1 MKKFLNKYRIPSARA
16 VWWNY
21 SNEGSY
27 FVTICTYKKQ
37 LFFGSITDQKMELSE
52 IGKLAHQFWF
62 GIPDHFPFVKLHAFV
77 VMPNHVHGIIEI
89 LNIAEETLHATSVHN
104 GSHAASVHNGS
115 HAASVQDG
123 LDSKN
128 EKMAAISP
136 KKGSLA
142 SILRSYKSAVTKE
155 ARKTDPDFEWQER
168 FHDHIIR
175 DDQEYHRIANYINN
189 NPRKWDE
196 DKFNQ

>member
-1 MKKFLNKYRIPSARA
+1 MKKFQNKYRIPQARA

-52 IGKLAHQFWF
+52 IGKLAHQFWC
-62 GIPDHFPFVKLHAFV
+62 GIPDHFPFAKLHAFV

-89 LNIAEETLHATSVHN
+89 FNSEETLHATSVHN
-104 GSHAASVHNGS
+104 GS
-115 HAASVQDG
+115 
-123 LDSKN
+123 DSKN

-168 FHDHIIR
+168 FYDHIIR
-175 DDQEYHRIANYINN
+175 DDQEYHRIENYINN
-189 NPRKWDE
+189 NPRKWGNVI
-196 DKFNQ
+196 KLVRK